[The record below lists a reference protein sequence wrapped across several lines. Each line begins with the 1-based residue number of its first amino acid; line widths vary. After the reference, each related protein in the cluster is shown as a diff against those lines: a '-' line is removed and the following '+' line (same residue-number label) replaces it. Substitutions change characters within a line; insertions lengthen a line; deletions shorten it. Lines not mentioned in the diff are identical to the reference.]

1 MYILSENQRNN
12 TWLIYPCACV
22 VEETST
28 SVSNF
33 VPIYAYSLND
43 AGFSK
48 FIFTRSVDGNGNVKE
63 TYRSLTRATYNSFW
77 ANVFL
82 PKELLHTGKRI
93 VLLQKMNQ

>member
-1 MYILSENQRNN
+1 
-12 TWLIYPCACV
+12 V

-33 VPIYAYSLND
+33 EPYAYSLND

-48 FIFTRSVDGNGNVKE
+48 FIFTRSVDSNGNVKE
-63 TYRSLTRATYNSFW
+63 TYHSLTRATYNSFW

-82 PKELLHTGKRI
+82 PKELLHTAEHV
-93 VLLQKMNQ
+93 VLLQKINQ